1 MFWNLVVV
9 NYEKYRLHHILLF
22 GLLIVYSI
30 AGALVF
36 CGLESDHEDLRN
48 REEVRHLVKQSVAA
62 KKELVERIQAMQ
74 YAYPGSP
81 LNITELR
88 KAIDKYDVSMEM
100 KPAIQREKRWDMWG
114 GLYYA
119 GTIYTTIGY
128 GDLVAVTFWG
138 RIFTMI
144 YAVLGIPMVIT
155 VLNDWGTLMFHVVDR
170 LWKRKCC
177 SIVEMLKRLFRRQK
191 KGDSE
196 QSICETGSQTPTYDG
211 PLVGD
216 EEATEPI
223 PLFLVALVLVF
234 WYLLCC
240 VVFSYF
246 ERWTF
251 FETIYFFFI
260 SLTTIG
266 FGDVTPNH
274 RVAVANFLLILVGLS
289 VVSLAINVVQM
300 QLELQFTKVVKSIDE
315 DFKLNLSSGA
325 GEDSKKVGTQG
336 DACDIEKG
344 DVSPYTDNDVDDV
357 VQQYVEGM
365 SSGERILM
373 RFMSHHQKKLLSEKY
388 DERAKMRNK
397 WTQTQTQMRVAS
409 VQTGKYEDLQ
419 NYPDEPEDQ
428 QPKSRIASRR
438 LYIYNTGE

>member
-1 MFWNLVVV
+1 MLAWARDASRPSVANPRSSLASAHRLSKAATGSLTPCSKAELLKRMFWNLVVV

-22 GLLIVYSI
+22 GLLIVY
-30 AGALVF
+30 
-36 CGLESDHEDLRN
+36 SDHEDLRN

-177 SIVEMLKRLFRRQK
+177 SIVDMLKRLFRRQK

-196 QSICETGSQTPTYDG
+196 QTGSQTPTYDG

-260 SLTTIG
+260 SLTTI
-266 FGDVTPNH
+266 
-274 RVAVANFLLILVGLS
+274 VAVANFLLILVGLS

-373 RFMSHHQKKLLSEKY
+373 RFMSHHQ
-388 DERAKMRNK
+388 
-397 WTQTQTQMRVAS
+397 
-409 VQTGKYEDLQ
+409 
-419 NYPDEPEDQ
+419 
-428 QPKSRIASRR
+428 
-438 LYIYNTGE
+438 